1 MLLDRSS
8 GGQADQTEE
17 GGGGGGGLFV
27 VRGGWRCAMVS
38 CRVDVVSWRR
48 WCKVG
53 EEVNSFDRDGH
64 DSPCTTWR
72 EEGGRVYVT
81 RDG

>member
-27 VRGGWRCAMVS
+27 VRGGWR
-38 CRVDVVSWRR
+38 
-48 WCKVG
+48 KVG

-72 EEGGRVYVT
+72 EEGGWVYVT
-81 RDG
+81 RDR